1 MKTPTVTI
9 ISIDFGTCQIRYFS
23 LRYLHTRLA
32 AHKKK
37 SKTCTFG
44 GAGFKERETY
54 LKICLFVG
62 LWNYQKVIRQVARLV
77 VTYGTTIHIKP
88 FSTVLSL
95 GTTHLVRSSRF

>member
-9 ISIDFGTCQIRYFS
+9 IFINFGTCQIRHFS

-37 SKTCTFG
+37 SKTYTFG

-54 LKICLFVG
+54 LKIRLFVG
-62 LWNYQKVIRQVARLV
+62 LWNYFQRF
-77 VTYGTTIHIKP
+77 TESN
-88 FSTVLSL
+88 ST
-95 GTTHLVRSSRF
+95 RSPACC